1 MPKCGDGSDGD
12 IEMILRLLPLLALT
26 AQAAPQPAVQIP
38 PRNPLN
44 WPTPVMDTVAPAL
57 PTLRKGAVLVLSKT
71 NGFRDPEQIAAAKTV
86 LVDLV
91 RKQRRDVFETENAA
105 VVNAR
110 DLARFSV
117 IVLNSTSGNI
127 FDDQQRA
134 AFKAWIEQGG
144 GVVLLHG
151 AGGDPQYDWNWYPQT
166 LIGAQ
171 FIGHTGR
178 PKQFQQG
185 KIDVIDRANPAT
197 RKLPEQWVRTEEW
210 YSFDRVPTGNG
221 TRILATLDETSY
233 EPFPERVRMGK
244 PHPII
249 WTRSIGR
256 GRVFFS
262 ALGHKAETYSEPL
275 HQQMISGAI
284 CWAAHGVGPRC

>member
-1 MPKCGDGSDGD
+1 M
-12 IEMILRLLPLLALT
+12 MLRAALVLAIALQAT
-26 AQAAPQPAVQIP
+26 APAPVPPP
-38 PRNPLN
+38 PRDPRN
-44 WPTPVMDTVAPAL
+44 WPAPVMDTVPPAI
-57 PTLRKGAVLVLSKT
+57 PALRKGAVLVLSKT
-71 NGFRDPEQIAAAKTV
+71 NGFRDPDQIPAANKAV
-86 LVDLV
+86 GEIV
-91 RKQRRDVFETENAA
+91 RGIGRDIFVTENAA
-105 VVNAR
+105 VMNPR

-117 IVLNSTSGNI
+117 VVLNSTSGTI

-134 AFKAWIEQGG
+134 AFKTWIEQGG

-151 AGGDPQYDWNWYPQT
+151 AGGDPSYDWAWYPQV

-185 KIDVIDRANPAT
+185 TIDVIDRSNPAT
-197 RKLPEQWVRTEEW
+197 RDLPAKWVRTEEW
-210 YSFDRVPTGNG
+210 YSFDRVPTGYG
-221 TRILATLDETSY
+221 THILATLDETSY

-244 PHPII
+244 THPII
-249 WTRSIGR
+249 WTRCVGR

-275 HQQMISGAI
+275 HQKMISGAI
-284 CWAAHGVGPRC
+284 RWAARAEGTGC

>member
-1 MPKCGDGSDGD
+1 
-12 IEMILRLLPLLALT
+12 MIVHLLPLMAMA
-26 AQAAPQPAVQIP
+26 AQVTGSPAVQIP
-38 PRNPLN
+38 APDPRN
-44 WPTPVMDTVAPAL
+44 WPTPVMDTVAPSL
-57 PTLRKGAVLVLSKT
+57 PKLRRGAVLVVSKT
-71 NGFRDPEQIAAAKTV
+71 NGFRDPEQIAAAKKV

-91 RKQRRDVFETENAA
+91 GKQGRDVFETENAA
-105 VVNAR
+105 VMNSR
-110 DLARFSV
+110 DLSKFSV
-117 IVLNSTSGNI
+117 IILNSTSGNI
-127 FDDQQRA
+127 FDDAQRT
-134 AFKAWIEQGG
+134 AFRSWIEKGG

-151 AGGDPQYDWNWYPQT
+151 AGGDPKYDWSWYPET

-185 KIDVIDRANPAT
+185 KIDVVDRTNPAT
-197 RKLPEQWVRTEEW
+197 RKLPAQWIRTEEW
-210 YSFDRVPTGNG
+210 YSFDRIPAGNG

-244 PHPII
+244 LHPII

>member
-1 MPKCGDGSDGD
+1 
-12 IEMILRLLPLLALT
+12 MIVHLLPLMAT
-26 AQAAPQPAVQIP
+26 AAQVTGSPAVQIP
-38 PRNPLN
+38 APDPRN
-44 WPTPVMDTVAPAL
+44 WPTPVMDTVAPSL
-57 PTLRKGAVLVLSKT
+57 PKLRRGAVLVVSKT
-71 NGFRDPEQIAAAKTV
+71 NGFRDPEQIAAAKKV

-91 RKQRRDVFETENAA
+91 GKQGRDVFETENAA
-105 VVNAR
+105 VMNSR
-110 DLARFSV
+110 DLSKFSV

-127 FDDQQRA
+127 FDDAQRA
-134 AFKAWIEQGG
+134 AFRSWIEKGG

-151 AGGDPQYDWNWYPQT
+151 AGGDPKYDWSWYPET

-185 KIDVIDRANPAT
+185 KIDVVDRANPAT
-197 RKLPEQWVRTEEW
+197 RKLPTQWIRTEEW
-210 YSFDRVPTGNG
+210 YSFDRIPAGNG
-221 TRILATLDETSY
+221 TRILATLDESSY

-244 PHPII
+244 LHPII